1 MNSFKQ
7 LEKIYIYIIKNC
19 MDAFDKIGHFCEQ
32 KLLGRPEILNCIS
45 SLFIIIIPY
54 LGLKYSTIN
63 NFWIKNILQLLIL
76 DGFTAFGYHWTGYY
90 IFKHLDEIPM
100 VISIWLGIL
109 MLVKEIAQYHTKFQ
123 HVSVLVNIYFTC
135 MLAINTVPNF
145 NEIFAPAY
153 ALPSISLIPLVL
165 YYFYIASHISNV
177 KKNIYTGDNLANT
190 QTSHKLFFTGV
201 VISSFSAIA
210 WVLSEAYC
218 RYIFL
223 LGHSLWHVTM
233 PLGMYYI
240 MISIE
245 YFQQSLHNKNTSISI
260 FYKHNILPIIV

>member
-1 MNSFKQ
+1 
-7 LEKIYIYIIKNC
+7 

-45 SLFIIIIPY
+45 SLFIIMIPY
-54 LGLKYSTIN
+54 FGLKYGKIN

-90 IFKHLDEIPM
+90 IFKHLDEIPV

-109 MLVKEIAQYHTKFQ
+109 MLIKEIAEYNTTFQ
-123 HVSVLVNIYFTC
+123 QMSVFVNIYFTS
-135 MLAINTVPNF
+135 MLAINTVPKF
-145 NEIFAPAY
+145 NNIFAPAY
-153 ALPSISLIPLVL
+153 ALPCTSLIPLVL
-165 YYFYIASHISNV
+165 YYFYIASQISNV
-177 KKNIYTGDNLANT
+177 KKNIYTGDNLENT

-201 VISSFSAIA
+201 TISSFRCYC

-223 LGHSLWHVTM
+223 LGHSLWHFAM

-245 YFQQSLHNKNTSISI
+245 YFQQLLQNDNNSS
-260 FYKHNILPIIV
+260 V